1 MIITTSGKP
10 TSEIIAKA
18 KQLSIEYGIPYK
30 PRHGISIKSFKNQYL
45 DDTVVV
51 GSDKIII
58 SPLSSNNNVFFH
70 PNLAI
75 VRAKRVL
82 KGEHEPLLSTAKLKE
97 GMSFL
102 DCTLGLASDSIIASL
117 AVGDTG
123 KVIGIEGNEMLSF
136 LVKEG
141 LRSFQSGN
149 STIDQAMRR
158 ISVFNQDH
166 LFFLKNQPTNSIDV
180 VYFDPMF
187 QEAIDTSNGIDII
200 KEHTIMADIS
210 HDIITEAK
218 RVAIERVIL
227 KDHWKSNR
235 FAQYGFTQFKR
246 KTSLFH
252 YGSIEVTE

>member
-10 TSEIIAKA
+10 TREIIEKA
-18 KQLSIEYGIPYK
+18 KKLSIDYGISYK
-30 PRHGISIKSFKNQYL
+30 PRRGISINSFKQQYQ
-45 DDTVVV
+45 DNTVIV
-51 GSDKIII
+51 GSDKIVI
-58 SPLSSNNNVFFH
+58 SPISSNNNVFFH

-82 KGEHEPLLSTAKLKE
+82 KGEYEPLLSTAKLKK

-149 STIDQAMRR
+149 SEIDQAMRR
-158 ISVFNQDH
+158 INVSHHDH
-166 LFFLKNQPTNSIDV
+166 LSFLQKQPTNSIDI

-187 QEAIDTSNGIDII
+187 QETIDKSNGIDII
-200 KEHTIMADIS
+200 KEHTVKADIS
-210 HDIITEAK
+210 HEIISEAK
-218 RVAIERVIL
+218 RVARERVIL
-227 KDHWKSNR
+227 KDHWKSDR
-235 FAQYGFTQFKR
+235 FALYGFTQIKR

-252 YGSIEVTE
+252 YGIIEVNN